1 MLRVTCLLGDA
12 WRLVTF
18 DVPGTDTVL
27 DLTKRV
33 HTDLGCACPV
43 DYLKLCVA
51 KQPEQVD
58 WLTKK
63 ELKKLSS
70 KEINSMMSVVMAPSD
85 LINAATFAFPVAPEE
100 GRVHVIVI
108 IPRHIMDSLK
118 YEREWDLKIYSRSYA
133 LQIVGWARN
142 CGCVNISVLVASFLL
157 VLGVACIHKRLS
169 CEGDCLCPTSN
180 DMGICVLVGFAS
192 VFPFVAAL
200 GQAFKCFCESKV
212 KEHQNRFQYSEFAK

>member
-12 WRLVTF
+12 WRLVTV

-27 DLTKRV
+27 ELTKRV

-51 KQPEQVD
+51 KQPEQVG
-58 WLTKK
+58 WLTRK

-118 YEREWDLKIYSRSYA
+118 YER
-133 LQIVGWARN
+133 WARN
-142 CGCVNISVLVASFLL
+142 CGCVNICVLVASFLL

-212 KEHQNRFQYSEFAK
+212 KEHQNRFQYSVFAE